1 MSGLAAEATRRTRTV
16 AIVAASAAVLLL
28 AVAAVC
34 LLGLH
39 AACTTAVPPPL
50 DGAPAPGTPRAA
62 YCAAADTPGTRGAV
76 GVLCLLAAAA
86 TGLAWPRRR
95 GLALLGPAVT
105 AAVLLAGLL
114 VAGELEAGVTV

>member
-1 MSGLAAEATRRTRTV
+1 MSAPTEEAAGRTRTA
-16 AIVAASAAVLLL
+16 AIVATSVAVLLL
-28 AVAAVC
+28 AVAVVC

-50 DGAPAPGTPRAA
+50 DDAPAPGTPRAA
-62 YCAAADTPGTRGAV
+62 YCGAAGPRHRRLAVLGA
-76 GVLCLLAAAA
+76 
-86 TGLAWPRRR
+86 
-95 GLALLGPAVT
+95 AVT